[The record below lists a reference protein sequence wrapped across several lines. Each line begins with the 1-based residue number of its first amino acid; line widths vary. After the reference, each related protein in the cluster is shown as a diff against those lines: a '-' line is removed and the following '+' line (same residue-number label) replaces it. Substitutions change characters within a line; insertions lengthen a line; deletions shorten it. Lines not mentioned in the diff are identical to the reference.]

1 MFRGSRVWLGANR
14 DDVDVSASRLRR
26 SGGEQLIDA
35 LVPPK
40 AVKPAVE
47 APAPL
52 PVLPQLSLPAEV
64 DADGLVL
71 GMARLERSGRLSAR
85 ELLGVL
91 GWWPGSRVDIGVV
104 AGVLVAASASTGRH
118 VVHGRGG
125 LCLPAAVRQMCGLL
139 SGVPVLLAASPS
151 QQVLVVHPVHTVAR
165 LLAEHHT
172 RLAAGDG
179 HG

>member
-1 MFRGSRVWLGANR
+1 M
-14 DDVDVSASRLRR
+14 SAARLSR
-26 SGGEQLIDA
+26 SGGEQLIGA

-40 AVKPAVE
+40 TVRPVVG
-47 APAPL
+47 APVPL
-52 PVLPQLSLPAEV
+52 PVLPQLSLPADP
-64 DADGLVL
+64 DADGLML
-71 GMARLERSGRLSAR
+71 GMARLDRSGRLSAR

-91 GWWPGSRVDIGVV
+91 GWRPGSRVDIGVV
-104 AGVLVAASASTGRH
+104 AGVLVAATASTGRH
-118 VVHGRGG
+118 VVHGRGE

-165 LLAEHHT
+165 LLTEHHT
-172 RLAAGDG
+172 RLAAGGG